1 MGDPCEISD
10 LTSTRCLLTRLV
22 AVCLLLGVSV
32 QPPRVLLTVPHQQLR
47 PGLQGPDGVEEHV
60 TSVLTGHQ
68 VLLGR
73 GTHPAAALHV
83 ISVSDVVKLP
93 AGVNLTDDSEIKGL
107 QRDSVKKHNLVNA
120 TVFRC

>member
-10 LTSTRCLLTRLV
+10 LTSTRCLLTRHV

-32 QPPRVLLTVPHQQLR
+32 QPQSVLLTVPHQQLR
-47 PGLQGPDGVEEHV
+47 PALQGPDGVEEDI
-60 TSVLTGHQ
+60 TSALTGHQ
-68 VLLGR
+68 VPLSR

-93 AGVNLTDDSEIKGL
+93 AGVNLMGNSEIKGY
-107 QRDSVKKHNLVNA
+107 SETA
-120 TVFRC
+120 